1 MDMNTYKQA
10 KYIRERIDQMR
21 VKLNQINKM
30 RKRDEDEDFNIVREL
45 AHDSIIYIIS
55 RLEEDFNNL

>member
-10 KYIRERIDQMR
+10 KYIREKIDHMR
-21 VKLNQINKM
+21 VKLIQINKM

-45 AHDSIIYIIS
+45 AHDSITYTIS